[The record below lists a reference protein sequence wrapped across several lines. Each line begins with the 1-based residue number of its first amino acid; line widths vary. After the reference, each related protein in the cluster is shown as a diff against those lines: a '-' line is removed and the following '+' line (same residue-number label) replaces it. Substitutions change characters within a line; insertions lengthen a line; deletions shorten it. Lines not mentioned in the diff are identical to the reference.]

1 MTPEEKSK
9 YNREWKLRNPDK
21 VRLHQRR
28 STMKEMYGITPEDYD
43 RMHAEQ
49 SGKCKTC
56 KEVPV
61 GDKARGRLHVDHCHQ
76 TGKIRGLLCYR
87 CNLAIGHLRDNPAL
101 AITVAEYLKEHQH
114 GSG

>member
-87 CNLAIGHLRDNPAL
+87 CNL
-101 AITVAEYLKEHQH
+101 
-114 GSG
+114 S